1 MTAVLFYD
9 YLAAWLA
16 GIYLHHF
23 ALSTRLA
30 EHDVVIT
37 TYSLVS
43 KEIPVQKEDAEKPS
57 QDSESVVGY
66 IHVWTI

>member
-1 MTAVLFYD
+1 MSLTFCFCL
-9 YLAAWLA
+9 LLCL
-16 GIYLHHF
+16 ISHPL
-23 ALSTRLA
+23 LSICVSTSLA

-57 QDSESVVGY
+57 QDSDHVVW
-66 IHVWTI
+66 IVTLTSE